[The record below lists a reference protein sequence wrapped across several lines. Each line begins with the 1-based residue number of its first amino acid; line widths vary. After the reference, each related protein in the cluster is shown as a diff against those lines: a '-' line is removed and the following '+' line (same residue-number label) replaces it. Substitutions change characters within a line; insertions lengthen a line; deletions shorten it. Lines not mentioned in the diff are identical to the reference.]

1 MSCLKLGSHSLHA
14 TEVALIRMLLRLY
27 AHGGKSRWTYVEAPP
42 YDVLLVDAS
51 SKDAALP
58 PETSDQTAKRVLRL
72 TREEID
78 EGVQDALP
86 RPLCSEKLREWLDGV
101 ESTLEDASEEA
112 IPAAERRTTSTPQ
125 ISLAEPLTVETP
137 AATPSPLEPVQ
148 AQEEPGPGDYSASR
162 PFPEEALP
170 SENDPRFRLQRWPR
184 QGILRGDPGRIRM
197 ATLLTRRALNSRD
210 LVNLTGFSPHECQVF
225 MQVLHASSLL
235 LPLHPVAAQGKAA
248 TSAQSTPVKQSF
260 TASLISGLRKR
271 LGL

>member
-1 MSCLKLGSHSLHA
+1 MSFLKLGSHSLNA

-42 YDVLLVDAS
+42 YDVLLVDDS
-51 SKDAALP
+51 SKDVALP
-58 PETSDQTAKRVLRL
+58 QESPDQIAKRVLRL
-72 TREEID
+72 TRDQIEED
-78 EGVQDALP
+78 RKDALP
-86 RPLCSEKLREWLDGV
+86 RPLCSQKLREWLDGV
-101 ESTLEDASEEA
+101 ESTLAAPLEAASATESNTSEA
-112 IPAAERRTTSTPQ
+112 SPAE
-125 ISLAEPLTVETP
+125 IVTVKTIL
-137 AATPSPLEPVQ
+137 ATPLPDAPAQ
-148 AQEEPGPGDYSASR
+148 AREESGPEDHSSSR

-235 LPLHPVAAQGKAA
+235 LPLQPVTAQGKAA
-248 TSAQSTPVKQSF
+248 TTAQSPPVKQSF

>member
-1 MSCLKLGSHSLHA
+1 MSCLKLGSHSLNA
-14 TEVALIRMLLRLY
+14 TEVALIRMMLRLY

-51 SKDAALP
+51 SNEVALERESP
-58 PETSDQTAKRVLRL
+58 AQAAKRVLRI
-72 TREEID
+72 TRDQID

-86 RPLCSEKLREWLDGV
+86 RPLSSEKLREWLDDV
-101 ESTLEDASEEA
+101 ESTLTAPPETVAL
-112 IPAAERRTTSTPQ
+112 AAEPSTTETSPAELPEAQSSQTTVLPLAFLQ
-125 ISLAEPLTVETP
+125 TREESEPEDHSISR
-137 AATPSPLEPVQ
+137 S
-148 AQEEPGPGDYSASR
+148 
-162 PFPEEALP
+162 FPEEALP
-170 SENDPRFRLQRWPR
+170 SENDPRFKLQRWPR

-197 ATLLTRRALNSRD
+197 ATLLTRRALNARD

-235 LPLHPVAAQGKAA
+235 LPLQPVAAQGKA
-248 TSAQSTPVKQSF
+248 TKTAQTPPVKQSF

>member
-1 MSCLKLGSHSLHA
+1 MKLGSHSLNA

-51 SKDAALP
+51 SGNVALP
-58 PETSDQTAKRVLRL
+58 QESPDQIAKRVLRL
-72 TREEID
+72 TRDQID
-78 EGVQDALP
+78 EDMKDALP
-86 RPLCSEKLREWLDGV
+86 RPLCSQKLREWLDGV
-101 ESTLEDASEEA
+101 ESALAAPTETTVL
-112 IPAAERRTTSTPQ
+112 AAETAKTQT
-125 ISLAEPLTVETP
+125 SLAETPTVETPTVEMP
-137 AATPSPLEPVQ
+137 AATPSPLAPVQ
-148 AQEEPGPGDYSASR
+148 AREESEPEDHGVSR

-170 SENDPRFRLQRWPR
+170 SENEPRYRLQRWPR

-235 LPLHPVAAQGKAA
+235 LPLQPVAAQGKAG
-248 TSAQSTPVKQSF
+248 SNAQSRPVKQSF
-260 TASLISGLRKR
+260 TSSLISGLRKR